1 MFHTS
6 PPPRRRPFSRIPHLA
21 GVSTLGLLVVAIF
34 TLMTGANA
42 YASPSASRPSAT
54 TVLSTST
61 MPALPAGAV
70 VVPLHFVPNSSTA
83 TSPSPNNTVGGNC
96 GYSYIYGTRSGSNHY
111 AFSFGFY
118 GLCFPAN
125 YYHWSD
131 QFYTANS
138 TFTRSGSGG
147 LFFRTAWNG
156 STAFYAAGPVSAFA
170 DIEACGVGGCA
181 TSNGPSTTVP

>member
-1 MFHTS
+1 MFTTS
-6 PPPRRRPFSRIPHLA
+6 TSQRRGRLPR
-21 GVSTLGLLVVAIF
+21 LVGMPIIGMAIIAIL
-34 TLMTGANA
+34 TLMTGTTA
-42 YASPSASRPSAT
+42 YASTTAMRPHAAA
-54 TVLSTST
+54 TVLGSSTI
-61 MPALPAGAV
+61 PALPAGAV
-70 VVPLHFVPNSSTA
+70 VVPLHFVPNSST
-83 TSPSPNNTVGGNC
+83 TGPSPNNTVGGNC
-96 GYSYIYGTRSGSNHY
+96 GYSYIYGTRSGSNHF

-125 YYHWSD
+125 YYHWAD